1 MRPVLPAVSAD
12 TLAAHTIGAEFA
24 TRALTTVLKL
34 RDTIRKEE
42 KLIALGR
49 LAAQATNSEQAKA
62 ARERL
67 ERAFYGSDARLTH
80 MASCGLARIAFAE
93 RNLELA
99 ARMSKALNATIG
111 TADVDQALDLDLVRE
126 IASTLV
132 LLADWAELAL
142 DRAPLRA
149 YLRSASEHESWAPR
163 QLEQLDK
170 LGK

>member
-1 MRPVLPAVSAD
+1 
-12 TLAAHTIGAEFA
+12 
-24 TRALTTVLKL
+24 
-34 RDTIRKEE
+34 
-42 KLIALGR
+42 
-49 LAAQATNSEQAKA
+49 
-62 ARERL
+62 
-67 ERAFYGSDARLTH
+67 

-142 DRAPLRA
+142 DRAQIRA
-149 YLRSASEHESWAPR
+149 YLRSASEHESWAAR